1 MTSRSLVPLS
11 LGSELDTNV
20 RYAPEPHWEEPN
32 EVRNGFWA
40 TLRQHWPKILAG
52 LILGGL
58 AGLLLA
64 AITPPTYRAEAQVE
78 LRQVKPAQS
87 APAVAATG
95 DEAASS
101 QQFLETQLGII
112 RSRSLAQQVADGLT
126 GARRARLAAALAPAT
141 PGSKGAAPVAESE
154 LVDRLRDSVAVDVGG
169 NSRLA
174 TISVDTRDPVV
185 SADVANRYVHNFIQT
200 NLQRQYDT
208 TVKSR
213 RFLEGR
219 LAEAKARLEASEKAL
234 NNYTRSA
241 GLIDASSGTSS
252 ITGTSSPQTLAGTDL
267 MTLNQAYLQA
277 RSERISAE
285 QRWQEANRTPL
296 MSLPEVLSNP
306 AIQQLTQ
313 KAAEAQAAYQQQRS
327 SRQDTHPAVL
337 AAAAHL
343 NEINRQIEA
352 LAVSVRNSIR
362 DRYEV
367 SRRQEADFARNVG
380 RLKNQTLADQ
390 GKGVQ
395 YNVLKREADSN
406 RQLFNGLSE
415 RFNELTTTAGLV
427 ANDVAIVDLANPPRR
442 AISPQPLWWS
452 AAGAAIAL
460 LLALAYVL
468 VAAWRDQHVRSPESI
483 GANLHLRV
491 LGVLP
496 KVKNPAEALADPSSP
511 LSEAHYSLRAS
522 LEGISPRASSI
533 LFTSSTMGE
542 GKSTAAY
549 GVARDF
555 AMSGKRTLLIDGDM
569 RKPTLHDHVGMDS
582 PLGLSTVLADLCSD
596 EAAILQTYTP
606 ELSVMLAGP
615 MPPSPAALL
624 SNGAFNALIK
634 RLSRRF
640 KIIVID
646 APPIMGLADTPRMA
660 AAARQTVLVVEAG
673 RASLPNVRGALQ
685 RLVDARANVVGAVL
699 TKFSMNRSASQS
711 QMYVYHYPSD
721 PGRPQL
727 DVA

>member
-1 MTSRSLVPLS
+1 
-11 LGSELDTNV
+11 
-20 RYAPEPHWEEPN
+20 
-32 EVRNGFWA
+32 
-40 TLRQHWPKILAG
+40 
-52 LILGGL
+52 
-58 AGLLLA
+58 
-64 AITPPTYRAEAQVE
+64 
-78 LRQVKPAQS
+78 
-87 APAVAATG
+87 
-95 DEAASS
+95 
-101 QQFLETQLGII
+101 
-112 RSRSLAQQVADGLT
+112 
-126 GARRARLAAALAPAT
+126 
-141 PGSKGAAPVAESE
+141 
-154 LVDRLRDSVAVDVGG
+154 
-169 NSRLA
+169 
-174 TISVDTRDPVV
+174 
-185 SADVANRYVHNFIQT
+185 
-200 NLQRQYDT
+200 
-208 TVKSR
+208 
-213 RFLEGR
+213 
-219 LAEAKARLEASEKAL
+219 
-234 NNYTRSA
+234 
-241 GLIDASSGTSS
+241 
-252 ITGTSSPQTLAGTDL
+252 

-277 RSERISAE
+277 RSERITAE

-327 SRQDTHPAVL
+327 SRLDTHPAVL

-343 NEINRQIEA
+343 NEINRQIESLA
-352 LAVSVRNSIR
+352 LSVRNSIR

-367 SRRQEADFARNVG
+367 ARRQEADFAGNVA

-427 ANDVAIVDLANPPRR
+427 ANDVAIVDLATPPRD
-442 AISPQPLWWS
+442 AASPQPVLWS
-452 AAGAAIAL
+452 LAGAGMAL
-460 LLALAYVL
+460 LLALAYTL
-468 VAAWRDQHVRSPESI
+468 VAAWRDQHVHSPETL

-496 KVKNPAEALADPSSP
+496 RVKNPAEALADPSSP

-522 LEGISPRASSI
+522 LEGLNPKPSSM

-542 GKSTAAY
+542 GKSTAAF

-555 AMSGKRTLLIDGDM
+555 ALSGKRTLIIDGDM

-596 EAAILQTYTP
+596 EAATLQTYTP
-606 ELSVMLAGP
+606 GLSAMLAGP

-640 KIIVID
+640 KIIIID

-660 AAARQTVLVVEAG
+660 SAALQTVLVVEAD

-699 TKFSMNRSASQS
+699 TKFSMNRSSSQS
-711 QMYVYHYPSD
+711 QMYVYHYPSE